1 MQDRNVLLTIKY
13 DGTDFCGWQRQPGTK
28 TVCGTLEEVLTR
40 LLGFEVRL
48 DSTSRTDSGVHAYGQ
63 RATLRGQFGIP
74 ADRIPRAANDML
86 ARDRYECVG
95 EIEIVAAE
103 DKPEGFHARFDAKGK
118 RYIYKISNASHVD
131 IFRRNY
137 CYQITRPLDVEK
149 MRQAAEIIVGEHDFA
164 AFMSMG
170 STPQDSTVRNVW
182 SIDIAKD
189 GTDINI
195 AVSGDGFLY
204 NMVRIITG
212 TLVEVG
218 LGRRSAD
225 DVRLA
230 IETQDRTKAG
240 HVAPPHGLYLD
251 EVFY

>member
-13 DGTDFCGWQRQPGTK
+13 DGTGFCGWQRQPGTK

-40 LLGFEVRL
+40 LLGFDVRL
-48 DSTSRTDSGVHAYGQ
+48 DSTSRTDAGVHAYGQ
-63 RATLRGQFGIP
+63 RATLRGKFGIP
-74 ADRIPRAANDML
+74 AERIPRAANDML

-103 DKPEGFHARFDAKGK
+103 DKPEGFHARFDSKGK
-118 RYIYKISNASHVD
+118 RYIYKISNAPHVD

-137 CYQITRPLDVEK
+137 CYQITRPLNVEE
-149 MRQAAEIIVGEHDFA
+149 MRRAAAIIEGEHDFA

-170 STPQDSTVRNVW
+170 STPQDSTVRSVW
-182 SIDIAKD
+182 SIEIAQDGSDIE
-189 GTDINI
+189 I

-218 LGRRSAD
+218 LGRRSLGS
-225 DVRLA
+225 VREA
-230 IETQDRTKAG
+230 VETQDRTKAG